1 MWPKLLSQI
10 GVPPVA
16 EQALRTFQ
24 TATVRLGAIMVVAAV
39 CPSVAGALTPAARLT
54 HNSPAEKEVSAA
66 SSSCERK
73 GANVVAEELAR
84 TAQLTAEA
92 IATENAGAY
101 TSVSRA
107 TLHAEEP
114 DVAVTPRE
122 GRQWR
127 GAYVLTA
134 SGAADSYVITVRASN
149 ANTFTVRRGGSGE
162 IVLTARVCGAERH
175 W

>member
-1 MWPKLLSQI
+1 M
-10 GVPPVA
+10 
-16 EQALRTFQ
+16 
-24 TATVRLGAIMVVAAV
+24 VAAALY
-39 CPSVAGALTPAARLT
+39 PAVAGALPPAARLT
-54 HNSPAEKEVSAA
+54 RNSPAEREVSAA
-66 SSSCERK
+66 SRRCERK
-73 GANVVAEELAR
+73 GANVIAEELAR

-101 TSVSRA
+101 TSVARA

-127 GAYVLTA
+127 GAYVLSA

-149 ANTFTVRRGGSGE
+149 ANTFTVRRADSGE
-162 IVLTARVCGAERH
+162 IVLTARVCGAKRH